1 MTNESLYN
9 QIPTSLHPEVAKDWE
24 KLQVALAS
32 VKPILPVLMTLSADE
47 IRTKIAEDSEFGNS
61 VGLLADLCDKYAPN
75 SGFIQTLTQV

>member
-1 MTNESLYN
+1 MTTESLYN
-9 QIPTSLHPEVAKDWE
+9 QIPTSLHPEVANDWE

-47 IRTKIAEDSEFGNS
+47 IRAKIAEDSEFGNS